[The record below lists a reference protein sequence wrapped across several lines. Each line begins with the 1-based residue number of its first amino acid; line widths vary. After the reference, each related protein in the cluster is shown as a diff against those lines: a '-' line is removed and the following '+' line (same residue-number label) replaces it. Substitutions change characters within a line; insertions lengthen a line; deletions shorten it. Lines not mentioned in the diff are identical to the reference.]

1 MMEMHSFKKTPQ
13 VVSLLPE
20 KQAEVTAK
28 ELFCFLSEL
37 CEWSQSCPLV
47 YRGGLDRGKVIY
59 LLFRDFAFS
68 GDDFWQ
74 TFGQYFYVMNS
85 RWKLDVFG
93 TAYPSQ
99 ETVWLTLEEKDGQC
113 YGIQNTVSGKEVD
126 TIHSFCLTIECGS
139 CEEAHILQN
148 LFRSDDW
155 RKGIIVADW
164 KYHQFFEK
172 ENIENHW
179 ENSCFC
185 YGSLFEEV
193 EPSDY
198 LHALT
203 LEQKV
208 TLWTGFLENGFD
220 YKEFEWLYLR
230 ISERAVENR
239 VEWELAL
246 HIAMQNLRYTIRVSE
261 RGFEL
266 YDAQSERKYFNF
278 NSRQYAQMAF
288 LKILFPVNI

>member
-126 TIHSFCLTIECGS
+126 TIHSFCL
-139 CEEAHILQN
+139 
-148 LFRSDDW
+148 
-155 RKGIIVADW
+155 
-164 KYHQFFEK
+164 
-172 ENIENHW
+172 
-179 ENSCFC
+179 
-185 YGSLFEEV
+185 
-193 EPSDY
+193 
-198 LHALT
+198 
-203 LEQKV
+203 
-208 TLWTGFLENGFD
+208 
-220 YKEFEWLYLR
+220 
-230 ISERAVENR
+230 
-239 VEWELAL
+239 
-246 HIAMQNLRYTIRVSE
+246 
-261 RGFEL
+261 
-266 YDAQSERKYFNF
+266 
-278 NSRQYAQMAF
+278 
-288 LKILFPVNI
+288 